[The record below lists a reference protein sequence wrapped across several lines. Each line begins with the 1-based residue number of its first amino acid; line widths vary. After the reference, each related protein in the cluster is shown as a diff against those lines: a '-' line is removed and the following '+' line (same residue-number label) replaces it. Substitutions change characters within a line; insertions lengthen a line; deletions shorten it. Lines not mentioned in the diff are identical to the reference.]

1 MLSIVENIARF
12 FLNALIFSLP
22 IVFIYFFI
30 NQILLILKKDK
41 EQENKLLKLRNF
53 WIKTYVTIFFIL
65 IILLIL
71 VGFIGGK

>member
-1 MLSIVENIARF
+1 MLVIIQNIVRF
-12 FLNALIFSLP
+12 FLNVLIFSLP

>member
-22 IVFIYFFI
+22 IIIIYFFI

-41 EQENKLLKLRNF
+41 EQEHKLLKLRNF

-65 IILLIL
+65 IILLLL
-71 VGFIGGK
+71 VGFIGG

>member
-22 IVFIYFFI
+22 IVIIYFFI

-41 EQENKLLKLRNF
+41 VEENKLLRLRNF

-65 IILLIL
+65 IIILLL

>member
-1 MLSIVENIARF
+1 MLSIVENIIRF
-12 FLNALIFSLP
+12 FLNVLIFSIP
-22 IVFIYFFI
+22 IVFTYFFI

-53 WIKTYVTIFFIL
+53 WIKTYVAIFFIL

-71 VGFIGGK
+71 VGFIG

>member
-41 EQENKLLKLRNF
+41 
-53 WIKTYVTIFFIL
+53 
-65 IILLIL
+65 
-71 VGFIGGK
+71 

>member
-1 MLSIVENIARF
+1 MLSIVENIVRF
-12 FLNALIFSLP
+12 FLNVLIFSLP
-22 IVFIYFFI
+22 IVIIYFFI
-30 NQILLILKKDK
+30 NQILLVLKKDK